1 MYNNTLQL
9 NWKVGHGLPLTSVAS
24 NLNISSTTSNGAN
37 MSQSSALT
45 NVMSSINRQT
55 NMEVTKKV
63 NKKMNGKRS
72 IGNANPENKNL
83 RMTNSTS
90 RAGNAVAAIGNVT
103 LSEKT
108 PTGKKSKNKSYTL
121 RACSI
126 QKRLETEHR
135 TKLPR
140 KRGPKP
146 RPKTA
151 PMSKYRRK
159 TANLRERQRMGEIN
173 VAFEI
178 LREKLPSPISLKN
191 GGKCEKLTKINIL
204 HIAINY
210 IRAMEN
216 LLETGDSGVNSFK
229 EMVKNPIRD
238 DQDRKMEVQK
248 VLEALMKRADN
259 ISGSSNPNGGL
270 KRLTTPRSGG
280 TNRNKINDG
289 GGGGKRKNG
298 NKNRKIATERLGNLA
313 DGVLKTRSE
322 NNENFDS
329 SKAMSFLMSTLN
341 SMQNDQDTDMEKE
354 DCKSNISDS
363 DDEDLSTSGLPFENM
378 TMLPEWSELSS
389 TLDISSIG
397 NDGKIDISNNSSSMP
412 NIFMAEEG
420 KEPKFTDF
428 GHSDSSIS
436 CSNSNPASSVI
447 NSSAP
452 QRLDVKPPSS
462 NSMLLELMPIPQNNI
477 KKQLD
482 MLAIPSQSLPPKNF
496 QNVLQLNK
504 NTIVNPGSVVNNFTS
519 PPSSVVSMSP
529 NSSSCSLSSN
539 SSLSSTMNSP
549 ISPSISLFKE
559 PDPVFASVVLDK
571 TPKFDGKSSEETIQS
586 STLHTMNQQV
596 KLETRSVNESSI
608 SYPCNINTSFQ
619 NNDEQ
624 QQTQHQNLV
633 SNHSGG
639 IKENNNHLFSGS
651 IIECGNGDDIM
662 MRDFTDFVEMVD
674 SLNGMPDIEFV
685 EDNFEIFPS

>member
-24 NLNISSTTSNGAN
+24 SLNTSPTTSNGAN
-37 MSQSSALT
+37 MSQTSALT
-45 NVMSSINRQT
+45 NVMSSINRQSS
-55 NMEVTKKV
+55 MEVTKKV
-63 NKKMNGKRS
+63 NKKMSGKRS
-72 IGNANPENKNL
+72 IGSTNSENKNL
-83 RMTNSTS
+83 RVVNNTS
-90 RAGNAVAAIGNVT
+90 RAGNTATIPGNVT

-108 PTGKKSKNKSYTL
+108 STGKKNKNKSYTL

-259 ISGSSNPNGGL
+259 ISSSSNPNGGL
-270 KRLTTPRSGG
+270 KRLTTTRSGG
-280 TNRNKINDG
+280 TNRNKVSDA
-289 GGGGKRKNG
+289 GGGKRKNG
-298 NKNRKIATERLGNLA
+298 NKNRKIANERLGSLA
-313 DGVLKTRSE
+313 NGVLKNRSE

-341 SMQNDQDTDMEKE
+341 SMQNDQDTDREK
-354 DCKSNISDS
+354 DDSKSSTSDS
-363 DDEDLSTSGLPFENM
+363 DDEDLNPSGLPFENM

-389 TLDISSIG
+389 TLDISSMG
-397 NDGKIDISNNSSSMP
+397 SEGRIDLSNSSSSLP
-412 NIFMAEEG
+412 NIFMSEEG

-428 GHSDSSIS
+428 VD
-436 CSNSNPASSVI
+436 SNSSVTCTNSNQTASVI
-447 NSSAP
+447 NSSTST
-452 QRLDVKPPSS
+452 RFDIKPPSS
-462 NSMLLELMPIPQNNI
+462 NSLLLELMPIPQNNI
-477 KKQLD
+477 KKQQD
-482 MLAIPSQSLPPKNF
+482 MLAIPSQSLPSKNF
-496 QNVLQLNK
+496 QNILQLNR
-504 NTIVNPGSVVNNFTS
+504 NTVVNQGAVVTNFAST
-519 PPSSVVSMSP
+519 PSSVVSMSP
-529 NSSSCSLSSN
+529 NSSNCSLSSN
-539 SSLSSTMNSP
+539 SSLSSTINSP

-559 PDPVFASVVLDK
+559 PDPVFASIVLDK
-571 TPKFDGKSSEETIQS
+571 TPKFDGKSSDQMIQGS
-586 STLHTMNQQV
+586 AIHQMNQQV
-596 KLETRSVNESSI
+596 KLETRSIDNSSLSYSSSI
-608 SYPCNINTSFQ
+608 NPSFQ

-624 QQTQHQNLV
+624 QQPQHQLV

-651 IIECGNGDDIM
+651 VIECSNGDDIM

>member
-1 MYNNTLQL
+1 MYSNTLQL

-24 NLNISSTTSNGAN
+24 SLNISSTSSNPSNIVQNSTS
-37 MSQSSALT
+37 T
-45 NVMSSINRQT
+45 NAMSSINRQAG
-55 NMEVTKKV
+55 MEISKKA
-63 NKKMNGKRS
+63 NKKMGGKRS
-72 IGNANPENKNL
+72 LDNPDNKNL
-83 RMTNSTS
+83 RMVNNAS
-90 RAGNAVAAIGNVT
+90 RAGNASGNSVT

-108 PTGKKSKNKSYTL
+108 GKKNKNKSYTL

-259 ISGSSNPNGGL
+259 ISSSSTLSGGL
-270 KRLTTPRSGG
+270 KRLTAPRSGG
-280 TNRNKINDG
+280 TNRNKVSD

-298 NKNRKIATERLGNLA
+298 SKNRKLGSNRHGNLS
-313 DGVLKTRSE
+313 DGVLKNRSE

-329 SKAMSFLMSTLN
+329 SKAMSFLMSTLS
-341 SMQNDQDTDMEKE
+341 SMQTDHDEDMEKE
-354 DCKSNISDS
+354 DSKSSSSAS
-363 DDEDLSTSGLPFENM
+363 DDEDEDQNPSGLPFENM
-378 TMLPEWSELSS
+378 MMLPEWSELSS

-397 NDGKIDISNNSSSMP
+397 SEGKIDITSNCTSMP
-412 NIFMAEEG
+412 NIFMAEET
-420 KEPKFTDF
+420 KEPRFTDF
-428 GHSDSSIS
+428 IQANSSDST
-436 CSNSNPASSVI
+436 SNSNKTSSI
-447 NSSAP
+447 TQSSTP
-452 QRLDVKPPSS
+452 TRLDTKQTSS
-462 NSMLLELMPIPQNNI
+462 NSLLLELMPIPQNNI
-477 KKQLD
+477 KKQQQE
-482 MLAIPSQSLPPKNF
+482 MLTSQSQLPLKSF
-496 QNVLQLNK
+496 QNVLQVNK
-504 NTIVNPGSVVNNFTS
+504 NHIINQGPVLNNFIS

-529 NSSSCSLSSN
+529 NSSNCSLSSN
-539 SSLSSTMNSP
+539 SSLSSSSSINSP

-559 PDPVFASVVLDK
+559 PDPVFASISLEK
-571 TPKFDGKSSEETIQS
+571 TPKFEGKISDQIIQGAM
-586 STLHTMNQQV
+586 HQMNQHV
-596 KLETRSVNESSI
+596 KLETRTINESSL
-608 SYPCNINTSFQ
+608 SYSCSNMNSSFQ
-619 NNDEQ
+619 NNDEPPTNQ
-624 QQTQHQNLV
+624 LV
-633 SNHSGG
+633 SNHPNSG
-639 IKENNNHLFSGS
+639 IKENNNHLLSGS
-651 IIECGNGDDIM
+651 SVIECSNNGDDIM